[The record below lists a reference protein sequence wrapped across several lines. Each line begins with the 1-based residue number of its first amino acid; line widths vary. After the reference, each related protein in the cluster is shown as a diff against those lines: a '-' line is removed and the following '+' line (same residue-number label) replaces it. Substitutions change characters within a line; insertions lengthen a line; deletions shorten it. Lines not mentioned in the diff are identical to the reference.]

1 MRFLI
6 VNDDGIDAL
15 GIKLLAQ
22 WAKQYGEVTV
32 VAPKVE
38 QSGKSHAIDFINP
51 LEIKRVEFLDEIEAW
66 SVASTPADCVRF
78 AVFGLHRQYDVVLSG
93 INRGVNVGDDIVYSG
108 TCAAVFEAARMGIKG
123 IAFSAF
129 FDGQEEASKYFDEA
143 YQYIEANDLLSQN
156 LIYNVNIPHNPHS
169 VRMTY
174 QGSVYYSDEFVL
186 DPSAGEDMYRQVGEQ
201 VFDDEPNDLN
211 RDTVAIHAGYIS
223 VTPLCGTRTNM
234 DVFYKY
240 ETKSRRITTKTG
252 LLA

>member
-1 MRFLI
+1 MALKI
-6 VNDDGIDAL
+6 LVTNDDGVNAV
-15 GIKLLAQ
+15 GIRLLAK
-22 WAKQYGEVTV
+22 WAQKLGDVTV
-32 VAPKVE
+32 IAPKTE
-38 QSGKSHAIDFINP
+38 QSAKSHAINIHGAF
-51 LEIKRVEFLDEIEAW
+51 EIKKVPFIDGIEAY
-66 SVASTPADCVRF
+66 SVDSTPADCVRF
-78 AVFGLHRQYDVVLSG
+78 GVIGLKRKFDLVLSG

-201 VFDDEPNDLN
+201 IFDDEPNDLN

-240 ETKSRRITTKTG
+240 ETK
-252 LLA
+252 

>member
-1 MRFLI
+1 MALKI
-6 VNDDGIDAL
+6 LVTNDDGVNAV
-15 GIKLLAQ
+15 GIRLLAK
-22 WAKQYGEVTV
+22 WAQKLGDVTV
-32 VAPKVE
+32 IAPKNE
-38 QSGKSHAIDFINP
+38 QSAKSHAINIHGAF
-51 LEIKRVEFLDEIEAW
+51 EIKKVPFIDGIEAY
-66 SVASTPADCVRF
+66 SVDSTPADCVRF
-78 AVFGLHRQYDVVLSG
+78 GVIGLKRKFDLVLSG

-240 ETKSRRITTKTG
+240 ETK
-252 LLA
+252 